1 MVCRVLFHVEVSSG
15 MRRARSFNLTAEE
28 LQRTVVRPW
37 LDEQPLKL
45 GDREWERRKSALRI
59 LEGPE
64 LDPPALSF
72 GQGWANAERS
82 SDEVTERELRE
93 ASEDLAPPPTTVLVE
108 AASATEALE
117 EMIAGR
123 EAQAIEWK
131 RAKERIDGRDPS
143 IAAVVLIRQRP
154 EPESPQTG
162 S

>member
-1 MVCRVLFHVEVSSG
+1 MH
-15 MRRARSFNLTAEE
+15 RARSFNLTAEE
-28 LQRTVVRPW
+28 LQRTVTQPW
-37 LDEQPLKL
+37 LNDLPVKL

-64 LDPPALSF
+64 LDPPAMSF

-82 SDEVTERELRE
+82 SDEVTERELRGAAE
-93 ASEDLAPPPTTVLVE
+93 GLAPPPTTVLVE
-108 AASATEALE
+108 ADSAAEALE

-123 EAQAIEWK
+123 EAQAVEWGE
-131 RAKERIDGRDPS
+131 AKERIDGRDPS

-154 EPESPQTG
+154 EPGSPRTG

>member
-1 MVCRVLFHVEVSSG
+1 LPLVPFHIEISAG
-15 MRRARSFNLTAEE
+15 MSRARSFNLTAEE
-28 LQRTVVRPW
+28 LQRTVIQPW
-37 LDEQPLKL
+37 LNDVPVKL

-64 LDPPALSF
+64 LDPPAMSF

-93 ASEDLAPPPTTVLVE
+93 AAEDLAPPPATVMVE
-108 AASATEALE
+108 VDSAAAALE

-123 EAQAIEWK
+123 EAQAIEWGT
-131 RAKERIDGRDPS
+131 AKGRIDGRDPS

-154 EPESPQTG
+154 EPGSPQTG